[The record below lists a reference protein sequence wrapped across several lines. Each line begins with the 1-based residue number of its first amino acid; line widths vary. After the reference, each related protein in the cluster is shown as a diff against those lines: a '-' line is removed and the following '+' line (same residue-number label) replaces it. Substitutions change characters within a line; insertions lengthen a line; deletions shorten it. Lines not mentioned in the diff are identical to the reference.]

1 MRNQDDNTEARERV
15 LDAAER
21 LFARGGYASVTLRDI
36 AADVGIRHTS
46 LYHHVPGGK
55 EQLFIEV
62 TERNLRRHQAGL
74 MRSITEAQPDI
85 RSQLNAIADWLLS
98 QPPMDL
104 LRLAG
109 SDLGSIDAA
118 HSRRLS
124 RVAYESMLAPI
135 ESALRGAQA
144 RGEIEHHNLGLIAGG
159 LLGMIESLYAIPEYA
174 LRQSRPEM
182 AYELIDVLLNGLRA
196 QPTARSVP

>member
-74 MRSITEAQPDI
+74 MRSITDAQPDV

-104 LRLAG
+104 LRLAE

-118 HSRRLS
+118 HARRLS

-135 ESALRGAQA
+135 ESALRGAQE

-159 LLGMIESLYAIPEYA
+159 FLGMIESLYAIPEYA

-182 AYELIDVLLNGLRA
+182 AYELIDVLLTGLRA
-196 QPTARSVP
+196 QATRRSIL